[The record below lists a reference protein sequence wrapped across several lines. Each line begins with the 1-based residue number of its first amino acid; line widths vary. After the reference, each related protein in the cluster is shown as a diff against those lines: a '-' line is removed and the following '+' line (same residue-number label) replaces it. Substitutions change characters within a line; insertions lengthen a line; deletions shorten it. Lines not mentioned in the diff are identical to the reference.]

1 MPADFEAMTLDEL
14 RRRRDGVR
22 DEEEA
27 LSYRRRLLHAQL
39 DLVQA
44 AGAVSSPDDFES
56 MLAEILADEPGAAG
70 GEIRAVAV
78 GDLPDED
85 GIDPLPSDLV
95 GLSAEERTALV
106 VKLQGEEHA
115 VSERRRELL
124 DELDALQR
132 ELVARYRRDGVDAR
146 QLLRRGD

>member
-1 MPADFEAMTLDEL
+1 MTADLEAMTLEAL
-14 RRRRDGVR
+14 RRRRDTVR

-44 AGAVSSPDDFES
+44 SGSVSDRGDFES
-56 MLAEILADEPGAAG
+56 MLAGILADDPGSG
-70 GEIRAVAV
+70 TGEIRSVAI
-78 GDLPDED
+78 GDVED
-85 GIDPLPSDLV
+85 DDLEPLPTDLV
-95 GLSAEERTALV
+95 GLTSEERDDLV
-106 VKLQGEEHA
+106 ARLQANEHA
-115 VSERRRELL
+115 VSQRRRELL

-146 QLLRRGD
+146 QLLRGTD

>member
-1 MPADFEAMTLDEL
+1 MTADLETMTLEAL
-14 RRRRDGVR
+14 RRRRDAVR

-44 AGAVSSPDDFES
+44 SGSVTDPDDFES
-56 MLAEILADEPGAAG
+56 MLAGILADEPGSG
-70 GEIRAVAV
+70 TGEIRAVAIGDV
-78 GDLPDED
+78 GDD
-85 GIDPLPSDLV
+85 GPEPLPTDLV
-95 GLSAEERTALV
+95 GLTADERDDLV
-106 VKLQGEEHA
+106 TRLQENEHA

-146 QLLRRGD
+146 QLLRGTD

>member
-1 MPADFEAMTLDEL
+1 MTAELEGMALEAL
-14 RRRRDGVR
+14 RRRRDAVR

-44 AGAVSSPDDFES
+44 AGSVSDPDDFES
-56 MLAEILADEPGAAG
+56 MLAGILADDPGPG
-70 GEIRAVAV
+70 SGEVRAVAIDDV
-78 GDLPDED
+78 HSDDLE
-85 GIDPLPSDLV
+85 PLPTDLV
-95 GLSAEERTALV
+95 GLTPAERQDLIAR
-106 VKLQGEEHA
+106 LQADEQA
-115 VSERRRELL
+115 VSEQRRALL

-146 QLLRRGD
+146 QLLRETD